1 VDAKGDRQVSVP
13 ASERLI
19 IALDVD
25 SVDKA
30 AALIEQLSPH
40 VGWFKIGS
48 VLFTREGP
56 RVCRMVKESGAR
68 LFLDLKYHDIPN
80 TVSGAVASAAALDVD
95 MLTLHASGGEAMLR
109 AAAEVKRSVGTPDM
123 ILVAVTVLTHLTFED
138 FHGLFASPRQP
149 QETVLALARTAKQ
162 AGLDGVVASARELP
176 SIRGALGD
184 DFVVVTPGIRPAN
197 AAKDDQTRVVTPG
210 QAIRDGASYL
220 VVGRPVIAAPD
231 PVEACVQILDD
242 MIA

>member
-1 VDAKGDRQVSVP
+1 MTKPSV
-13 ASERLI
+13 ADRLI
-19 IALDVD
+19 VALDVD
-25 SVDKA
+25 TADRA
-30 AALIEQLSPH
+30 AELVESLSPH

-48 VLFTREGP
+48 VMFTRYGP
-56 RVCRMVKESGAR
+56 TICRMVKESGAR

-80 TVSGAVASAAALDVD
+80 TVKGAITSAAELDVD
-95 MLTLHASGGEAMLR
+95 MLTLHASGGAAMLR
-109 AAAEVKRSVGTPDM
+109 AATEARDASGASHM

-138 FHGLFASPRQP
+138 FHGLFASERAP
-149 QETVLALARTAKQ
+149 EDTVLALAATAKE

-176 SIRGALGD
+176 AIRGALGD

-231 PVEACVQILDD
+231 PGEACVQILDD
-242 MIA
+242 MLA